1 MRLLGAG
8 LVNRRYRIL
17 VLNDESIEYDLCAPL
32 SRIISMSLFG
42 RVRNK
47 KKKWEQKFIVIQIIS
62 VFIQ

>member
-17 VLNDESIEYDLCAPL
+17 VLNDESIEYDLYAPL

-47 KKKWEQKFIVIQIIS
+47 KRSGNKNS
-62 VFIQ
+62 S

>member
-47 KKKWEQKFIVIQIIS
+47 KRSGNKNS
-62 VFIQ
+62 S